1 MNNWF
6 GRSKNLTEF
15 HQIPFCLFLRSPVI
29 FRCFTPLLISRWRNK
44 LFPQRIQQTF
54 GAGMFS
60 NKKQQH
66 LKTKTMFGLGI
77 IGLAIYAFTIYDV
90 ITSGFGTGND
100 KIVWILV
107 VIFLPFLGTILW
119 FLFGRKNRI

>member
-1 MNNWF
+1 
-6 GRSKNLTEF
+6 
-15 HQIPFCLFLRSPVI
+15 
-29 FRCFTPLLISRWRNK
+29 
-44 LFPQRIQQTF
+44 
-54 GAGMFS
+54 
-60 NKKQQH
+60 
-66 LKTKTMFGLGI
+66 MFGLGI

>member
-29 FRCFTPLLISRWRNK
+29 FRCFTPMLISRWRNK
-44 LFPQRIQQTF
+44 LFPQWIQQTS

-60 NKKQQH
+60 NRKTTT
-66 LKTKTMFGLGI
+66 LKNE
-77 IGLAIYAFTIYDV
+77 
-90 ITSGFGTGND
+90 ND
-100 KIVWILV
+100 VWIGNYWTCHLR
-107 VIFLPFLGTILW
+107 LHNL
-119 FLFGRKNRI
+119 